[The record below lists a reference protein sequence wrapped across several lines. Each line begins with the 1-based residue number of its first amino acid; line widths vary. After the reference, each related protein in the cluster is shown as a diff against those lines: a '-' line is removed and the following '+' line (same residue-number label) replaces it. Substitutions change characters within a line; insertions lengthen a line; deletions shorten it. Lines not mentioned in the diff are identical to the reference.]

1 MSRTVFVTGGAGYV
15 GSHCCKA
22 FADAGWTVVV
32 YDNLSRGW
40 REYVQWGRL
49 IEGDI
54 LDYASLSK
62 AIAEVKPDAVAH
74 FAALAYVGES
84 VEDPELYY
92 RTNATGTLNILT
104 AMRENN
110 VPVLVFSSTCATY
123 GPPVRI
129 PIDES
134 HPQAPINPYGRSKL
148 VAEWMLRDHS
158 DAYDLRYV
166 ALRYF
171 NAAGADPS
179 GAIGERHEPE
189 THVIPLALRG
199 AGSPSYVFKVLGTDY
214 DTPDGTAIRDY
225 IHVNDLASAHL
236 KALDY
241 LWQGGQSEAINLG
254 TGTGT
259 SVLEIRDGV
268 EKITGRKV
276 PTELTGRRAG
286 DPSRLVALPEKALR
300 ILGWKAERSNISQIL
315 TDAWTWHLK
324 EMEREEKRKAADA

>member
-1 MSRTVFVTGGAGYV
+1 MSQIVFVTGGAGYV

-22 FADAGWTVVV
+22 FAEAGWNVVV

-40 REYVQWGRL
+40 REFVQWGDL

-54 LDYASLSK
+54 LDYDRLSQ
-62 AIAEVKPDAVAH
+62 AMADTKPDAVAH

-84 VEDPELYY
+84 VEDPGPYY
-92 RTNATGTLNILT
+92 RNNVLGTLNILT
-104 AMRENN
+104 AMREND
-110 VPVLVFSSTCATY
+110 VPALVFSSTCATY

-134 HPQAPINPYGRSKL
+134 HPQEPINPYGRSKL
-148 VAEWMLRDHS
+148 VAEWMLRDH
-158 DAYDLRYV
+158 DAAYGTRFV

-199 AGSPSYVFKVLGTDY
+199 AGDPDYVFNVLGTDY
-214 DTPDGTAIRDY
+214 DTEDGTAVRDY

-241 LWQGGQSEAINLG
+241 LKQGGQSEAINLG

-259 SVLEIRDGV
+259 SVLQIRDGV
-268 EKITGRKV
+268 QTV
-276 PTELTGRRAG
+276 TQRRINTQMSPRRPG
-286 DPSRLVALPEKALR
+286 DPSRLVALPEKALKV
-300 ILGWKAERSNISQIL
+300 LGWKAERSDVETIIS
-315 TDAWTWHLK
+315 DAWTWHQ
-324 EMEREEKRKAADA
+324 EELRRQALAAAK